1 MIPEFPLYL
10 ANLWFEAGVVSVV
23 TVIFLVLFV
32 IAGIRETNR
41 TDEEL

>member
-1 MIPEFPLYL
+1 MISNFSLFL

-23 TVIFLVLFV
+23 TVIFLALFV